1 MGKNWYLFL
10 CVCVF
15 HVLPL
20 SVVQLLVICL
30 KGEGWRFSCFF
41 NPHRP
46 PLKSMLPQAR
56 PVHRAMN
63 SENLVDILIF
73 FFWPHSTACGISVP
87 RCSSVDNLCS
97 ALCDSMDFST
107 PGFPVLHHLP
117 ELTQTQ
123 VHWIRATIQPS
134 HPLLLPSPA
143 FNLSQHRGLFQWVSS
158 LHLIAKVSDLQ
169 LQDQS
174 FQWIFRVDFL

>member
-1 MGKNWYLFL
+1 MWERFGTYFSVYVSFTCFLFL
-10 CVCVF
+10 LCNFQSNAWKERGEDFLVF
-15 HVLPL
+15 LIPTGLPWNQCYPKQGQCTGQWTVKIWL
-20 SVVQLLVICL
+20 I
-30 KGEGWRFSCFF
+30 FS
-41 NPHRP
+41 
-46 PLKSMLPQAR
+46 
-56 PVHRAMN
+56 
-63 SENLVDILIF
+63 F